1 MINEPQPFLPFSNA
15 VPQRQM
21 ESGNSSL
28 TKGRNIFPNKT
39 KHTKVLLIQG
49 DEFYQRESPPPL
61 LQFDWRMTHHVTTAV
76 REPVHGL

>member
-1 MINEPQPFLPFSNA
+1 MRPGYVVPNIKKRETVLINEPQPFLPFSNA
-15 VPQRQM
+15 VTQRQM

-61 LQFDWRMTHHVTTAV
+61 LQFD
-76 REPVHGL
+76 